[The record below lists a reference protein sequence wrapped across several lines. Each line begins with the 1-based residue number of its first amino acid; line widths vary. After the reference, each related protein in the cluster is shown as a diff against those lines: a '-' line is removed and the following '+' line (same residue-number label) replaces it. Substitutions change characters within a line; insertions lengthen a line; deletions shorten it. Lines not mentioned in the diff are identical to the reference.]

1 MECLIAYPKRRSTRS
16 RRQLSLRL
24 DESEPSRPGHVRGAD
39 GRVLETPAGCRGNSV
54 EAPADCRLASCEYA
68 ASESP
73 V

>member
-39 GRVLETPAGCRGNSV
+39 GRVLETPAGCRG
-54 EAPADCRLASCEYA
+54 SC
-68 ASESP
+68 
-73 V
+73 